1 MKYKFLPIIVLSI
14 FTFLSCSSVT
24 VNYDYDEEQD
34 FSTYHTFKWLAKN
47 KNNPPSAMRNPLV
60 KKKTKNAVIKTL
72 KEKGFN
78 LQERGEPDFYVIVH
92 AGVKNRIDITH
103 WGYHYGP
110 WYGPNT
116 SVYRYKEGTIFI
128 DIIDG
133 KRKELVWRGIGTGTV
148 DPYYSPEER
157 AEDLKETVELILENF
172 PPTGK
177 E

>member
-1 MKYKFLPIIVLSI
+1 MKYKLIPIVILSI

-47 KNNPPSAMRNPLV
+47 KKNPPNAMKDPLA
-60 KKKTKNAVIKTL
+60 KRKTKNAVIKTL
-72 KEKGFN
+72 TAKGFSV
-78 LQERGEPDFYVIVH
+78 QEKGEPDFYVIVH
-92 AGVKNRIDITH
+92 TGVRNRIDISH

-133 KRKELVWRGIGTGTV
+133 KKKELVWRGIGTGTV
-148 DPYYSPEER
+148 EPYYSPEER
-157 AEDLKETVELILENF
+157 TEAIQEVVMEILENF
-172 PPTGK
+172 PPETA